1 MNKVLNG
8 TCLCEKVKVSFETSK
23 DYFDV
28 CHCSMCR
35 KWSGG
40 PGFTVEAGQN
50 VKVTGEENM
59 TVFKSSQWAERAFC
73 RHCGTH
79 LFYRL
84 QESGYTNVPLGILE
98 NANELSFKLQIYV
111 DSKPHNYDF
120 SNKTEMMTEAE
131 VIAKY
136 SGQ

>member
-1 MNKVLNG
+1 MTKTLNG
-8 TCLCEKVKVSFETSK
+8 ACLCEKVKISFETSK
-23 DYFDV
+23 DYFDA

-40 PGFTVEAGQN
+40 PALTVEAGQN
-50 VKVTGEENM
+50 VKIQGEENV

-73 RHCGTH
+73 NGCGTH

-84 QESGYTNVPLGILE
+84 QESKFTNVPLGILDQAKDL
-98 NANELSFKLQIYV
+98 NFHLQIYI
-111 DSKPHNYDF
+111 DSKPHNYEF
-120 SNKTEMMTEAE
+120 ANKTEVMTEAQ
-131 VIAKY
+131 VIAKF